1 MSEKEIL
8 KIVRLKYE
16 SQSLQFSNRE
26 RFLKQRELKKLKER
40 LKNGSR

>member
-1 MSEKEIL
+1 MSKKEIL

-26 RFLKQRELKKLKER
+26 RFLKQRAKKAKGEV
-40 LKNGSR
+40 KKWQ